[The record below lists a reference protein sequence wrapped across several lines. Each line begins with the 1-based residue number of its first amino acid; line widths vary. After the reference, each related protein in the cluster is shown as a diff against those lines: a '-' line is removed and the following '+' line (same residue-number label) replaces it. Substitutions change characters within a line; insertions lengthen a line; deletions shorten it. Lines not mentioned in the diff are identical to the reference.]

1 MKRSDEI
8 LQKAF
13 GRGLTMSERV
23 ELREAYNWEQSQDD
37 SARHHMKESVKDF
50 KDNTNDQLNMP
61 RHRVLPKFPHM
72 QECPFCFKMRG
83 YNLSSISERNYMD
96 RNPDDFCMKTSIHTE
111 KAMNIMIS
119 RERIDLD
126 AKENV

>member
-8 LQKAF
+8 LQNAF
-13 GRGLTMSERV
+13 GRGLSMSERM

-37 SARHHMKESVKDF
+37 KVRNTVESSVKNF
-50 KDNTNDQLNMP
+50 KDNNHDPLNMP

-83 YNLSSISERNYMD
+83 YNTAYLSERNYMEE
-96 RNPDDFCMKTSIHTE
+96 NPDDFCMKPHIHNE
-111 KAMNIMIS
+111 RNFNKMIT

-126 AKENV
+126 ARP